1 MLADVRFPVRDG
13 AGDIVA
19 IAGIDMDV
27 TAQKRSEAEL
37 AELLRRVETARDVA
51 TEAAASKSRFL
62 ANMSHE
68 LRTPLNAIIGFTR
81 IVSRNSEA
89 LPERQVDNLSNVLV
103 SAEHL
108 LALIDEILDL
118 SRIEAG
124 EVTLDISETNVT
136 DVLREVTDSLEP
148 LVERPRVQL
157 VVDADTALPRIDTD
171 RDKLKQILLNLV
183 SNAVKYTDEGTIA
196 VRAESVDGRLRIDV
210 TDTGVGI
217 PAEELEIFDEF
228 HRADGAISPSR
239 PGTGLGLTISR
250 RLARTLG
257 GDVTVESIPESD
269 RPSPRSTSPRVGWR
283 CAEPRGCCV
292 RQTLLIV
299 EDTELDRELLVQ
311 IFESSYD
318 IRLAPTGRPPS
329 SSRRMRRRT

>member
-1 MLADVRFPVRDG
+1 MLATGEPHRRETQVLRRGKEHVLADVRFPVLDSSG
-13 AGDIVA
+13 AVVA
-19 IAGIDMDV
+19 VAGIDIDI
-27 TAQKRSEAEL
+27 TAEKRSEAEL
-37 AELLRRVETARDVA
+37 AELLRRVEMARDAA
-51 TEAAASKSRFL
+51 TEAGAAKTHFL

-81 IVSRNSEA
+81 IVSRNSKA
-89 LPERQVDNLSNVLV
+89 LPEKQLDNLSKVLV

-148 LVERPRVQL
+148 LVDRPRVQL
-157 VVDADTALPRIDTD
+157 VVDASTELPRVVTD

-196 VRAESVDGRLRIDV
+196 VRAEAVDGRLRV
-210 TDTGVGI
+210 GVSDTGVGI
-217 PAEELEIFDEF
+217 PVEELGKIFDEF
-228 HRADGAISPSR
+228 HRADGAVSPSR

-257 GDVTVESIPESD
+257 GDVTVESSPGVGSTFTLDLPLRVSD
-269 RPSPRSTSPRVGWR
+269 G
-283 CAEPRGCCV
+283 EP
-292 RQTLLIV
+292 
-299 EDTELDRELLVQ
+299 
-311 IFESSYD
+311 
-318 IRLAPTGRPPS
+318 PTGEGRP
-329 SSRRMRRRT
+329 